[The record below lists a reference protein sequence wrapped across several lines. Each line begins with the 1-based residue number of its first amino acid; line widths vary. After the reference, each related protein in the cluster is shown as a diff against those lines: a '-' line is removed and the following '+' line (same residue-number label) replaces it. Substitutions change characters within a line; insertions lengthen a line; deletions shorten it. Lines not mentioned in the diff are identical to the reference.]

1 MARNKTYQAIVLT
14 VRDSGE
20 SNREAVF
27 LTREEGILRATLFG
41 GPKSKLRSHVSSFNR
56 GTLWV
61 YHDPVRD
68 NRKVTDF
75 DVETWRPGIRE
86 DYGRILAASFLVEL
100 VLQGHGGGANPEEVY
115 LLLDESLETLAEAQR
130 DQRRHLVLRFIWQY
144 LDILGIFPDFSH
156 CGSCACPIGHLDILW
171 YLPGQNLLVCSTCRD
186 RAAPSAGLAAI
197 PLYPGFRRWF
207 REVHKLRGPQA
218 LRYTLE
224 DEVLARAIQVGE
236 GLYTAFSG
244 KGIQWHEE

>member
-1 MARNKTYQAIVLT
+1 MVRNKTYQAIVLT
-14 VRDSGE
+14 VKNSGE

-27 LTREEGILRATLFG
+27 LTREEGLLRATLFG

-68 NRKVTDF
+68 SRKVTDF

-115 LLLDESLETLAEAQR
+115 LLLDEGLEILASA
-130 DQRRHLVLRFIWQY
+130 DLSQRRHIVLRFVWQY
-144 LDILGIFPDFSH
+144 LEILGILPDLSH

-171 YLPGQNLLVCSTCRD
+171 YLPDQNLLVCSTCRD
-186 RAAPSAGLAAI
+186 RAAPSAGLAAV

-207 REVHKLRGPQA
+207 REVHKQQGPQA

-224 DEVLARAIQVGE
+224 GETLERAMQVGE
-236 GLYTAFSG
+236 GLYGAFSG
-244 KGIQWHEE
+244 KRIQWYEE